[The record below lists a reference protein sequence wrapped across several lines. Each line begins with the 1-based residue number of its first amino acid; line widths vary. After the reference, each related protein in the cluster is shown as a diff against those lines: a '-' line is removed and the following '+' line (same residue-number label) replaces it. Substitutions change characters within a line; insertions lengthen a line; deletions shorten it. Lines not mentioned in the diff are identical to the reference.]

1 MFERKNLNSLE
12 AAIIS
17 PNSMEYLVVEEGEGN
32 ERDEAGDQKTAVVD
46 VVPDLIVTN
55 HIYQHILHL
64 MYCG

>member
-1 MFERKNLNSLE
+1 
-12 AAIIS
+12 
-17 PNSMEYLVVEEGEGN
+17 MEYLVVEEGEGN

-46 VVPDLIVTN
+46 VVPDLTVTN